1 MNRLVEAEALVDSE
15 RMRSPHRLDSED
27 WGRVTNALGRLSSA
41 PLFINDSGA
50 PSLTEIRSESRRLRL
65 REPSLGLI
73 VIDYVQLLTSGSKA
87 DNRNAELSQI
97 SRALKLLAG
106 ELDVPILV
114 LSQLSRDVE
123 RRHDKRPMLSDL
135 RDSGALEQDADMV
148 LMLYRDEY
156 YFPETADEDG
166 TAGIAE
172 VNVVKQRNGPTGTR
186 KIAWQKRYARFT
198 DLSSDG
204 MSPGR

>member
-1 MNRLVEAEALVDSE
+1 MNEAEVMNRLVEAEALVDSE

-41 PLFINDSGA
+41 PLFVNDSGA

-135 RDSGALEQDADMV
+135 RDWA
-148 LMLYRDEY
+148 
-156 YFPETADEDG
+156 P
-166 TAGIAE
+166 
-172 VNVVKQRNGPTGTR
+172 
-186 KIAWQKRYARFT
+186 
-198 DLSSDG
+198 LSR
-204 MSPGR
+204 MRTWC